1 MALSFLDDARRI
13 DNRRML
19 TELGVSL
26 RYHDLDSGIRA
37 SL

>member
-1 MALSFLDDARRI
+1 MALSFLDDSRRI

-19 TELGVSL
+19 TELGVAL
-26 RYHDLDSGIRA
+26 AYQDLDAGIRA